1 MIETAFCF
9 NIRKTLFEI
18 IGIADLNI
26 KFYFIDPLL
35 SVCLSRNRP
44 EFELF
49 FCSVDFYFECIFI
62 FLKFAIQFFKINDY
76 AWCISIIFLL
86 KIF

>member
-1 MIETAFCF
+1 MIEIAFCF
-9 NIRKTLFEI
+9 DIRKTLFEF

-35 SVCLSRNRP
+35 SVCLSGNRP

-49 FCSVDFYFECIFI
+49 FCSIDFYFKCIFI
-62 FLKFAIQFFKINDY
+62 FLKFTIHFFKINDC
-76 AWCISIIFLL
+76 ARCIGIIFWL

>member
-1 MIETAFCF
+1 MIEIAFYF
-9 NIRKTLFEI
+9 NIRKTLFEF

-35 SVCLSRNRP
+35 SVCLSGNRP

-49 FCSVDFYFECIFI
+49 FCSIDFYFKCF
-62 FLKFAIQFFKINDY
+62 Y
-76 AWCISIIFLL
+76 LL
-86 KIF
+86 KVHNSIL